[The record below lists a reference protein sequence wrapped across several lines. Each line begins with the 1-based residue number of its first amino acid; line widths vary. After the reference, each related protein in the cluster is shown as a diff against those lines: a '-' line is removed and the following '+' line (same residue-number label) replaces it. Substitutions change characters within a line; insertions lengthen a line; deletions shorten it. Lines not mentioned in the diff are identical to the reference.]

1 MEARK
6 WESVRFGWS
15 GAVACAVT
23 ALTACLGSRLELAA
37 DMVRLSR
44 ERELLK
50 QQNRAYRAES
60 DRLRQSERQIRAL
73 RHDLNNHLAVL
84 ETYAARGQT
93 EKLERYL
100 GRLGRQLA
108 RPGFVS
114 TGNPEID
121 GILNDKLGQAE
132 RAGARLEVDVH
143 LPENLAADVFDLA
156 VILGNL
162 LDNAVE
168 GLEKSVDKRLSLSLT
183 ADRGMLFLNLVNS
196 YDGAALRTERP
207 DGPEYHSRKGGPEHG
222 LGLSIV
228 RSAVERYHGELR
240 LDSAG
245 TVFTAEVML
254 YLEP

>member
-50 QQNRAYRAES
+50 QQNRAYRAEF

-121 GILNDKLGQAE
+121 GILNDK
-132 RAGARLEVDVH
+132 H
-143 LPENLAADVFDLA
+143 L
-156 VILGNL
+156 I
-162 LDNAVE
+162 
-168 GLEKSVDKRLSLSLT
+168 
-183 ADRGMLFLNLVNS
+183 
-196 YDGAALRTERP
+196 
-207 DGPEYHSRKGGPEHG
+207 
-222 LGLSIV
+222 
-228 RSAVERYHGELR
+228 
-240 LDSAG
+240 
-245 TVFTAEVML
+245 
-254 YLEP
+254 

>member
-6 WESVRFGWS
+6 WDCVRFGWS

-50 QQNRAYRAES
+50 QQNRAYRAEF

-121 GILNDKLGQAE
+121 GILNDKLGRAE
-132 RAGARLEVDVH
+132 RAGARLEVDVR

-168 GLEKSVDKRLSLSLT
+168 GLEKSVDKRLSLSLRV
-183 ADRGMLFLNLVNS
+183 DRGIFYLKLAYS
-196 YDGAALRTERP
+196 D
-207 DGPEYHSRKGGPEHG
+207 DGPAPQSEGANG
-222 LGLSIV
+222 LGGSLVQRAIDK
-228 RSAVERYHGELR
+228 YHGT
-240 LDSAG
+240 LDVDHAG
-245 TVFTAEVML
+245 QICTVKVML